1 MTTNPEHTPDDLIP
15 VAAPL
20 GSPDL
25 SASNEATRASGA
37 LAAPNTDT
45 LSVPSSPGRVG
56 GRALGKLRKDLTER
70 DWRILRLVADHRYL
84 TTRQIEGFCF
94 TNLGSPESAE
104 RTARRVL
111 ARLAGEGVLR
121 TLARRIGGVRAG
133 SGATVYYL
141 APAGARLL
149 ADDAGRHFRSRE
161 PSERFLLHCL
171 AIGDTHLELNSLA
184 TRDGISSIEVA
195 LEPACWRTYAGPG
208 GESRSLQ
215 PDLGVTIQGAD
226 YEDRYFLEVDMGTES
241 IPTLLAKSSQY
252 DTYRRTGTEQASHEV
267 FPMICWL
274 MLGAKADTRAS
285 QLRQTLRS
293 KGYPDGM
300 FHICTRDQLSLALT
314 GAVA

>member
-1 MTTNPEHTPDDLIP
+1 MTTNTDTTPDDLIP

-20 GSPDL
+20 GSPAP
-25 SASNEATRASGA
+25 SASDEASANSDA

-45 LSVPSSPGRVG
+45 SSVPSSPGRVG
-56 GRALGKLRKDLTER
+56 GRALAKLRHDLTER
-70 DWRILRLVADHRYL
+70 DWRILRLVGDHRYL

-94 TNLGSPESAE
+94 ANLGSPESAE

-111 ARLAGEGVLR
+111 ARLAHEGVLR

-149 ADDAGRHFRSRE
+149 AGDTGRHFRSRE

-171 AIGDTHLELNSLA
+171 AIGEAHLELNSLA
-184 TRDGISSIEVA
+184 VRDDVTSIEVA
-195 LEPACWRTYAGPG
+195 LEPACWRTYTGPG

-215 PDLGVTIQGAD
+215 PDLAVTIQGAD
-226 YEDRYFLEVDMGTES
+226 YEDRWFLEVDMGTES
-241 IPTLLAKSSQY
+241 IPTLLTKSAQY
-252 DTYRRTGTEQASHEV
+252 DTYRRTGAEQASHEV
-267 FPMICWL
+267 FPMVCWL
-274 MLGAKADTRAS
+274 MLGAKAESRAE
-285 QLRQTLRS
+285 QLRQRLRA

-300 FHICTRDQLSLALT
+300 FHVCTEDQLSLTLT